1 MARRKVS
8 LAEVARQLG
17 VHPSTVSR
25 ALDPARRSLIGD
37 ELVGRVR
44 AVANQMGYRP
54 DPIAASLRTR
64 RSRLIGALVPDIANP
79 VFSPIIG
86 GLEETLTSAGWSLIV
101 ANAADEA
108 RRIAL
113 VDELAARRVDG
124 MVLATAKRDDPVL
137 RRCRS
142 HRLPTVLVNRRDDR
156 GLTSS
161 VVSDDRLGM
170 HLAVDHLVA
179 LGHRRIAHIAG
190 PAFLSTGHLRREGF
204 VAAMAAHG
212 LRAGERAIVEAS
224 ALTRDAGLIA
234 AREIL
239 RSERPTAIVA
249 ANDLLA
255 LGVLLALDEAGL
267 SCPADVSV
275 TGHNDMPLVDQVTPP
290 LTTIRI
296 SHQEM
301 GRESG
306 RILLGQIAH
315 AQKRIERVLEPQLV
329 VRRSTRP
336 IAA

>member
-1 MARRKVS
+1 MRIAPLPRRKVS
-8 LAEVARQLG
+8 LAEVARELG

-44 AVANQMGYRP
+44 AVASQMGYRP

-108 RRIAL
+108 RQIAL

-179 LGHRRIAHIAG
+179 LGHRRIAHVAG

-212 LRAGERAIVEAS
+212 LSVGADRRGVGADARRRPDRRARDPALRTADGNRRRQRSAGPWRA
-224 ALTRDAGLIA
+224 AG
-234 AREIL
+234 
-239 RSERPTAIVA
+239 
-249 ANDLLA
+249 
-255 LGVLLALDEAGL
+255 AG
-267 SCPADVSV
+267 
-275 TGHNDMPLVDQVTPP
+275 
-290 LTTIRI
+290 
-296 SHQEM
+296 
-301 GRESG
+301 
-306 RILLGQIAH
+306 
-315 AQKRIERVLEPQLV
+315 
-329 VRRSTRP
+329 
-336 IAA
+336 